1 MTGAPPPRRMAMK
14 ILEYSDLDL
23 SGVKKQYQKIIHFLE
38 QDDFHSAE
46 VKKLIEQDYYRAKL
60 DDTNRLLFKIV
71 HYQGECYAL
80 ILEVIHQ
87 HTYEKSRFLRGAKID
102 ETKILLIAP
111 DQVAEAGL
119 PELSYI
125 NPDSRRV
132 QFLDKIISFDPDQ
145 QEIYSLPLPLI
156 VIGPAGSGKTA
167 LTLEKMKQAQGR
179 ILYITLSPYLVENSR
194 NLYYAH
200 HYENED
206 QELAFLS
213 FREYL
218 ETIRVPEGREINYS
232 LFVGWLS
239 RFPKQQR
246 VGDAHKLYEEFRG
259 VITGPSVDKPWL
271 SRENYLELGVRQSIF
286 LAEEREQ
293 SYTLFEKYLTYLKEN
308 RLYDPNILAHDYL
321 ALVQPNYDFIIVDEV
336 QDITNI
342 QLQLILRSLKKPTQF
357 LLCGDSNQI
366 VHPNFFSWSNLKS
379 MFYRADDLET
389 RQITRI
395 LRTNYRNAAIITD
408 LANRLLRIKQRRFGS
423 IDRESHYLITNLGD
437 RRGDVHF
444 LPDSD
449 AAKKELNQK
458 TRRSTKFAVLV
469 MRDEQKAEARRFFDT
484 PLLFSIQE
492 AKGLEYENVIL
503 WNFISGERA
512 NFQAIVE
519 GISVSDLEGDLTY
532 ARARDKTDKSSEV
545 YKFFINALY
554 VAMTRAVGNLYL
566 MESDTRHPLLD
577 LLGLKDVRGQVSV
590 AAQQSSL
597 EEWQAEARKLE
608 LQGKQEQAD
617 EIRRGILKVQT
628 VPWEVWSGERVPD
641 LIERAFDP
649 KQISRKPKQALF
661 DYALYYDEPS
671 LINQLDQHRF
681 EPAQPLIEGR
691 YDRWFDLR
699 RTAYARQRSNL
710 LKRHLSLYEGRHIKD
725 LLRQC
730 DGYGVDYRNPFNH
743 TPLMLAARA
752 GNLALLDALLERG
765 ANADCIDNYGLT
777 AWQLA
782 LLRSFEEEEFATRLF
797 PSVHER
803 LQASS
808 VSLKAADRLI
818 KLDNRAGEFM
828 AFQTFFVLL
837 RSKINDTKAWWR
849 HGFKAADFSERFEH
863 LPDAVIPPHRKK
875 RTYFNAL
882 LARNEVDGNNPYNRS
897 LVKRIRT
904 GYYLLN
910 PNLEVRRGED
920 WINVYHLANLPLMEQ
935 TSGGNNRLLAIL
947 QQLMAKEEPSAAE

>member
-1 MTGAPPPRRMAMK
+1 MK

-23 SGVKKQYQKIIHFLE
+23 SGVKKQYQKVIHFLE
-38 QDDFHSAE
+38 QDDFHSAD
-46 VKKLIEQDYYRAKL
+46 VKKLVEQDYYRAKL
-60 DDTNRLLFKIV
+60 DDTNRLLFKIM
-71 HYQGECYAL
+71 HYQDERYAL
-80 ILEVIHQ
+80 ILEIIHQ

-102 ETKILLIAP
+102 ETKISVIAP
-111 DQVAEAGL
+111 NLITDVGVS
-119 PELSYI
+119 ELSYV
-125 NPDSRRV
+125 NPDNRRV

-145 QEIYSLPLPLI
+145 QEIYHLPLPLI
-156 VIGPAGSGKTA
+156 VIGPAGSGKTV
-167 LTLEKMKQAQGR
+167 LTLEKMKQARGR
-179 ILYITLSPYLVENSR
+179 ILYITLSPYLVESSR
-194 NLYYAH
+194 NIYYAH

-218 ETIRVPEGREINYS
+218 ETIRVPEGREISYS
-232 LFVGWLS
+232 LFTGWLS

-259 VITGPSVDKPWL
+259 VITGQVVDKPWL
-271 SRENYLELGVRQSIF
+271 SREDYLELGVRQSIF

-293 SYTLFEKYLTYLKEN
+293 AYTLFEKYLTFLKEC

-321 ALVQPNYDFIIVDEV
+321 SLIQPSYDFIIVDEV

-342 QLQLILRSLKKPTQF
+342 QLQLILRNLKKPTQF

-395 LRTNYRNAAIITD
+395 LHTNYRNAAIITD

-423 IDRESHYLITNLGD
+423 IDRESHYLVTSLGD
-437 RRGDVHF
+437 REGDVHF

-449 AAKKELNQK
+449 AAKKELNEK
-458 TRRSTKFAVLV
+458 TRLSTKFAVLV

-512 NFQAIVE
+512 NFQAIVD
-519 GISVSDLEGDLTY
+519 GISASDLEGDLTY

-566 MESDTRHPLLD
+566 IESDTRHPLLD

-617 EIRRGILKVQT
+617 EIRRGILKTQT
-628 VPWEVWSGERVPD
+628 VPWEVWSGDRVPD
-641 LIERAFDP
+641 LMERAFDP

-671 LINQLDQHRF
+671 LIYQLDQHRF
-681 EPAQPLIEGR
+681 EPARPLMEEHYRQG
-691 YDRWFDLR
+691 FGLR
-699 RTAYARQRSNL
+699 KVVYARQRSSL
-710 LKRHLSLYEGRHIKD
+710 LKRYLSPYEVRNFKD

-730 DGYGVDYRNPFNH
+730 DSYGIDYRNQFNQ
-743 TPLMLAARA
+743 TPLMLAART

-782 LLRSFEEEEFATRLF
+782 LLRAFDEHEFATRQF

-808 VSLKAADRLI
+808 ISLKAADRLI
-818 KLDNRAGEFM
+818 KLDNRVGEFM
-828 AFQTFFVLL
+828 VFQTFFVLL
-837 RSKINDTKAWWR
+837 RAKINQTQGWWR
-849 HGFKAADFSERFEH
+849 TGFKAVDFSERFEH
-863 LPDAVIPPHRKK
+863 LPDTVIPPHRKK

-882 LARNEVDGNNPYNRS
+882 LARNEVNGSNPYNRH
-897 LVKRIRT
+897 LVKRIAT

-910 PNLEVRRGED
+910 PSLEVRRMED
-920 WINVYHLANLPLMEQ
+920 WLNVYHLANLPLMEQ
-935 TSGGNNRLLAIL
+935 TSRGGNKLLATL
-947 QQLMAKEEPSAAE
+947 QQLMTGEETGAVTD